1 MIKLKF
7 LLFIIASAN
16 LNLIL
21 FSIWCFITFV
31 ASLVH
36 CECNSLHT
44 FIFIEYFMSGQHH
57 AFQKRKK
64 VIHLKREEQ
73 QLTSIIIQ
81 SIRVI
86 WLYSRVV
93 DKIFWNFPLHS
104 FLKHMSTLFIFN
116 KTSFKSP
123 ESYSTVSCFG
133 SNQQYLFMLSFW
145 TSLKIKYLEGLLFM
159 AGSCSRNTDEWLI
172 ISHIYFQTNKK

>member
-86 WLYSRVV
+86 WLYSRFFG
-93 DKIFWNFPLHS
+93 IFLSILFWNICQLCS
-104 FLKHMSTLFIFN
+104 YLIKQALKVLRVTVLFHALEAIN
-116 KTSFKSP
+116 NIC
-123 ESYSTVSCFG
+123 SCFP
-133 SNQQYLFMLSFW
+133 F
-145 TSLKIKYLEGLLFM
+145 GLH
-159 AGSCSRNTDEWLI
+159 W
-172 ISHIYFQTNKK
+172 K

>member
-123 ESYSTVSCFG
+123 ESYSTVSWHQ
-133 SNQQYLFMLSFW
+133 NQS
-145 TSLKIKYLEGLLFM
+145 SDSIDIVDKINITRCYVPK
-159 AGSCSRNTDEWLI
+159 RNVGHLNEI
-172 ISHIYFQTNKK
+172 V